1 MKDATT
7 ASPEDQEPGFTL
19 GDWAN
24 SDITPFDKTAEYEK
38 HIKPLVDKLLAE
50 AKKRDF
56 SLTVL
61 AVGVVDE
68 DGDVGTYIS
77 QTLANAVEHIPAEAL
92 IIPFVQNVSPAG
104 GMRYAALV
112 GADGDRVLRLRNKVT
127 H

>member
-1 MKDATT
+1 MKEATT
-7 ASPEDQEPGFTL
+7 ARPEDQEPEFTL

-24 SDITPFDKTAEYEK
+24 SDNIPYDKTAEYET
-38 HIKPLVDKLLAE
+38 HIQPLVTKLLAE
-50 AKKRDF
+50 AKKRDI
-56 SLTVL
+56 SLAVL

-68 DGDVGTYIS
+68 NGGVGTYRA
-77 QTLANAVEHIPAEAL
+77 QNLALAVEHIPAEAL
-92 IIPFVQNVSPAG
+92 IIPFVQDVSPSG